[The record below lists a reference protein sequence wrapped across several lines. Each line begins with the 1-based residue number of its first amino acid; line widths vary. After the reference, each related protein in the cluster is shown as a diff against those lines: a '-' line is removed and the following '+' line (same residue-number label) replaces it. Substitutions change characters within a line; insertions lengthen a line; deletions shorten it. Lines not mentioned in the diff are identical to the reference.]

1 MKSPTVDTPLLR
13 CSQGAD
19 PDRISQLAVLAEQT
33 LPTQKMK
40 VGVGLSEHAIVS
52 QSTHFPLP
60 TVRKIAG
67 TINPSY
73 LAIGRTEGL
82 LELGSA
88 AQGIEEPYQLEQWL
102 REVLPLQEQAR
113 KPALI
118 QGMMLLILYPLME
131 HWDLPKQIAHTL
143 VIAQ

>member
-1 MKSPTVDTPLLR
+1 KSPTVDTPLLR

-19 PDRISQLAVLAEQT
+19 PDRISQLAVLAKQS
-33 LPTQKMK
+33 LPTQKVK
-40 VGVGLSEHAIVS
+40 VRVSPSEHAVVS

-82 LELGSA
+82 LERATA
-88 AQGIEEPYQLEQWL
+88 AEGLEGLYQIEQWL
-102 REVLPLQEQAR
+102 RSGLPLQEQAR
-113 KPALI
+113 NPAVI
-118 QGMMLLILYPLME
+118 QGMVLLILSPLME
-131 HWDLPKQIAHTL
+131 HWDLLEQIALTL